1 MSQCGADWNASDRYM
16 IVSFTKCD
24 AMNISPGFSLN
35 PHSDTDGYVWVMKS
49 FRSVV
54 QLLWSQSQQRST
66 LSLIDQELKTC
77 WVSRLSFHPLDVM
90 LSFFFCLSVCLSV
103 ASPSLFLS
111 VYVDM
116 WWLARVQVFSN
127 RHKSLHLS
135 GIQTITS
142 D

>member
-90 LSFFFCLSVCLSV
+90 LSFFFCLSVCLSHH
-103 ASPSLFLS
+103 FLS
-111 VYVDM
+111 SYRSTLTCGG
-116 WWLARVQVFSN
+116 WLVCKCFQTAISRSTCQVF
-127 RHKSLHLS
+127 KP
-135 GIQTITS
+135 
-142 D
+142 